1 MKKYIKRSIYW
12 KKVKPFVDK
21 DLVKIIVGQR
31 RVGKSFF
38 MLQIM
43 DEIKKLHPRAN
54 IIYINKESYDF
65 VDIYDDKKLM
75 AVIKKQ
81 EKKKGKNYLF
91 IDEVQ
96 EIANWQKVVRSL
108 NATGRFDIYCS
119 GSNADLLSGELAT
132 LLAGRY
138 IEIDIYSL
146 SYEEFLQFH
155 KLESDKSSLQKYLQF
170 GGLPYLIHLEM
181 EEEIVYDY
189 LKNIYNSILLKDVV
203 ARYNVRN
210 VSFLEQLTQYL
221 ADNTG
226 AFISSSRISKFLK
239 NQKVEIHNATILEY
253 LTFLAKTFFVAEV
266 NRKDIFGKKVFVN
279 NPKYY
284 FQDLGLRNVIVGYRT
299 DDIAKILENLVYN
312 HLKIMGYQVQ
322 VGKMDEY
329 EIDFV
334 AEKGNEKVYIQVAYQ
349 INECNKKRE
358 FGNLLK
364 IEDNYKKMVVSMD
377 EFIGKNTYQGVE
389 HWHLEKFLMKFK

>member
-1 MKKYIKRSIYW
+1 MKKYIKRNIYW
-12 KKVKPFVDK
+12 RKVKPFVDK

-31 RVGKSFF
+31 RVGKSYF

-43 DEIKKLHPRAN
+43 DEIKKIHPRAN

-65 VDIYDDKKLM
+65 VDIYNDNKLM
-75 AVIKKQ
+75 RAIKKQ
-81 EKKKGKNYLF
+81 EKKGDKNYLF

-96 EIANWQKVVRSL
+96 EITDWQKVVRSL

-138 IEIDIYSL
+138 VEIDIYSL
-146 SYEEFLQFH
+146 SYKEFLQFH
-155 KLESDKSSLQKYLQF
+155 KLDNNKISLQKYWQF
-170 GGLPYLIHLEM
+170 GGLPYLIHLDM
-181 EEEIVYDY
+181 EEDIVYDY

-203 ARYNVRN
+203 SRYNVRN

-226 AFISSSRISKFLK
+226 SFISSSRISKFLK
-239 NQKVEIHNATILEY
+239 NQKVEIHNATVLEY
-253 LTFLAKTFFVAEV
+253 LTFLAKTFFVAEA

-284 FQDLGLRNVIVGYRT
+284 FQDLGLRNVIVGYRL
-299 DDIAKILENLVYN
+299 DDISKILENLVYN
-312 HLKIMGYQVQ
+312 HLRILGYKVN
-322 VGKMDEY
+322 VGKLDEY

-334 AEKGNEKVYIQVAYQ
+334 AEKKNEKVYIQVAYK
-349 INECNKKRE
+349 INENNNERE
-358 FGNLLK
+358 FGNLLR
-364 IEDNYKKMVVSMD
+364 IDDNYQKMVISTD
-377 EFIGKNTYQGVE
+377 DFIGKNTYQGIK
-389 HWHLEKFLMKFK
+389 HWHLEKFLTEFK